1 MKKKTI
7 LCAVCLMALLLAF
20 GFVLTGCGSSS
31 DSGTA
36 IEADADGTGDGGA
49 ETGEGD
55 EGAENIDPADA
66 DAGTDSV
73 AAPTLLY
80 MGHASLRIVTG
91 GEAAADAEATT
102 GSAEDSE
109 AAEDAGATDAGA
121 TTGAAEDSEAAG
133 SKVIYIDPYAGD
145 GYDLPADLILVTH
158 CHYDHSATD
167 LIEKRNDDCQV
178 ITQNEALQNKT
189 FDLGYV
195 QVEAVQAG
203 NNKNHSIDECVGYV
217 LTFENGT
224 KLYVSGDTSKTD
236 QMAELADQ
244 HIDYAFFCC
253 DGIYN
258 MDLDEAAECAGLVQA
273 KHNIPYHMVDAE
285 NPDHFDLER
294 AEQFDAPGKLI
305 LKPGEELTLE

>member
-7 LCAVCLMALLLAF
+7 LCAVCMMALLLAF

-36 IEADADGTGDGGA
+36 IETDADGTGDGGA
-49 ETGEGD
+49 EAGEGD
-55 EGAENIDPADA
+55 AVDEGSEPADA
-66 DAGTDSV
+66 GAETDSV

-91 GEAAADAEATT
+91 GEAAADA
-102 GSAEDSE
+102 GAE
-109 AAEDAGATDAGA
+109 
-121 TTGAAEDSEAAG
+121 EDSEAAG

-158 CHYDHSATD
+158 GHYDHSATD

-178 ITQNEALQNKT
+178 ITQNEALPNNT

-203 NNKNHSIDECVGYV
+203 NNRNHDINVCVGWLITLPGDISIYV
-217 LTFENGT
+217 T
-224 KLYVSGDTSKTD
+224 GDTSTTD
-236 QMAELADQ
+236 QMAELAKRDI
-244 HIDYAFFCC
+244 HYAFFVC
-253 DGIYN
+253 DGRFN
-258 MDLDEAAECAGLVQA
+258 MDMDEAISCAKLVKA
-273 KHNIPYHMVDAE
+273 RHSIPYHMA
-285 NPDHFDLER
+285 PGALFDQER
-294 AEQFDAPGKLI
+294 AELFDVPGRLI
-305 LKPGEELTLE
+305 LPAGEEISLE